1 MAEHTNA
8 ELARRAW
15 NAVSRADVDE
25 IDALFASDIVW
36 HATGNAPWRGD
47 HHGLE
52 AILDYLGQVGELSE
66 VFDANLIDVLASQE
80 RVLLVFHVKLERQ
93 GQSVELDYLLLA
105 RIEDGVTHEVWTS
118 PLDPDALALFWA
130 H

>member
-1 MAEHTNA
+1 MAEHANA

-15 NAVSRADVDE
+15 NAVSRAD
-25 IDALFASDIVW
+25 IDAIQTFFAPDIVW

-47 HHGLE
+47 HRGLE

-66 VFDANLIDVLASQE
+66 VFDASLVDVLASQE
-80 RVLLVFHVKLERQ
+80 RALLVFHVRLERQ
-93 GQSVELDYLLLA
+93 GNTVELDYLLLA
-105 RIEDGVTHEVWTS
+105 RIHDDVTQEVWTS

>member
-1 MAEHTNA
+1 MGEHANA
-8 ELARRAW
+8 DLDRRAW
-15 NAVSRADVDE
+15 NAVSRADIDE
-25 IDALFASDIVW
+25 IEPLFAADVVW

-52 AILDYLGQVGELSE
+52 AILDYLGQVGEMSE
-66 VFDANLIDVLASQE
+66 VFDASLIDVLASEE
-80 RVLLVFHVKLERQ
+80 RVLLVFHVRLERQ
-93 GQSVELDYLLLA
+93 GQTVEIDYLLLA
-105 RIEDGVTHEVWTS
+105 RIREEVTQEVWTC

>member
-1 MAEHTNA
+1 MAEQANT

-15 NAVSRADVDE
+15 DAVSRADVDE
-25 IDALFASDIVW
+25 IEALFASDIVW

-47 HHGLE
+47 HRGLE
-52 AILDYLGQVGELSE
+52 AILDYLGQVGESSE
-66 VFDANLIDVLASQE
+66 VFDASLIDVLASEE
-80 RVLLVFHVKLERQ
+80 RVLLVFHVRLERQ
-93 GQSVELDYLLLA
+93 GSAVELDYLLLA
-105 RIEDGVTHEVWTS
+105 RVRDGVTQEVWTC

>member
-1 MAEHTNA
+1 MGEHANA

-15 NAVSRADVDE
+15 NAISRADIDE
-25 IDALFASDIVW
+25 IEPMFAPDIVW

-47 HHGLE
+47 HHGLD

-66 VFDANLIDVLASQE
+66 VFDASLTDVLSSDE
-80 RVLLVFHVKLERQ
+80 RVALVFHVRLERQ
-93 GQSVELDYLLLA
+93 GQTIEIDYLLMA
-105 RIEDGVTHEVWTS
+105 RVQDGITQEVWTC
-118 PLDPDALALFWA
+118 PLDPDALALLWA